1 MTRRKH
7 ISMEAKLHAALYQLG
22 IDPKDAHL
30 DHSPPLALREWDDVA
45 GDTIPPASDPK
56 HLVWMSSAKHREKT
70 SGRKNVTVAGSD
82 IHVIAKVK
90 RLNGTTPKKPAAS
103 FLSKWETIIRDGAP
117 AQNKRKTAFPKR
129 VGTKW
134 PKRKFGK

>member
-30 DHSPPLALREWDDVA
+30 DHSPPLALREWDEAA

-56 HLVWMSSAKHREKT
+56 HLVWMSAAKHREKT

-90 RLNGTTPKKPAAS
+90 RLNGTTKK
-103 FLSKWETIIRDGAP
+103 KE
-117 AQNKRKTAFPKR
+117 KRA
-129 VGTKW
+129 W
-134 PKRKFGK
+134 PKRKMESRR